1 KDIPK
6 DTKFKGN
13 QHTEVTAPHGANT
26 KTNKLEEMG
35 ITKKV
40 KENCEQLAENK
51 AIANR
56 KYSNDTL

>member
-1 KDIPK
+1 MSKLLKDIPK

-40 KENCEQLAENK
+40 ISVLLKQ
-51 AIANR
+51 
-56 KYSNDTL
+56 